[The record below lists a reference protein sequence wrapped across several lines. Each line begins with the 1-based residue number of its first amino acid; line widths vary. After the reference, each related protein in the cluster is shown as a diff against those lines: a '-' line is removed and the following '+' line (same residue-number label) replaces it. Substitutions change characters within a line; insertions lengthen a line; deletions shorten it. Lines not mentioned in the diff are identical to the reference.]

1 MDKKILFAAA
11 AAVQVLAILAIAAR
25 YEYVDRFGTEI
36 LVPAFGYDPMD
47 MFRGQYANVT
57 Y

>member
-47 MFRGQYANVT
+47 IFR
-57 Y
+57 